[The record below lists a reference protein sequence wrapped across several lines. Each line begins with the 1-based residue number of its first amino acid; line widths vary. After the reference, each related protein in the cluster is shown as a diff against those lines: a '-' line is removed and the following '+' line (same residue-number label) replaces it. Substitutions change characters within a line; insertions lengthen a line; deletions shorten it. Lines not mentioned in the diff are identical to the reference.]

1 MPQLL
6 LWAGGAIGLIVLA
19 GFLSLVI
26 RNARSTRPDDL
37 GVVDG
42 RLRPCPASPNCVCS
56 QDADAEHADEPLRF
70 TGTPAEAIQRLKS
83 VIEQMPR
90 TEIVTAEPDYLHA
103 EFTTPLMRYV
113 DDVEFVIEPEAQL
126 IQFRSASRIGYSDLG
141 ANRKRMAA
149 IRAAFEQR

>member
-1 MPQLL
+1 MPHLL

-26 RNARSTRPDDL
+26 RNARSTRPADL
-37 GVVDG
+37 GLVDG

-56 QDADAEHADEPLRF
+56 QDTDTEHAAEPLRF
-70 TGTPAEAIQRLKS
+70 TGTPAEAMERLKT

-90 TEIVTAEPDYLHA
+90 AQLVTAEPDYLHA

-113 DDVEFVIEPEAQL
+113 DDVEFLVEPDAQV

-141 ANRKRMAA
+141 ANRKRMEE
-149 IRAAFEQR
+149 IRNAFEKR